1 MSGAL
6 DHDQAVR
13 RCPLTESGQTRCLV
27 VKAQRSHRSHLVPI
41 RPFPTLT
48 PTADE
53 LGLTERRWMSPS
65 REDPEVRGGRTGAR
79 DGADRAALAV
89 PSRRT
94 AMALRGLNRA
104 ASVLPMQRASVMK
117 LVVERGEEKSYF
129 WTSGSKL
136 AWILAIPDSVHTT

>member
-1 MSGAL
+1 
-6 DHDQAVR
+6 
-13 RCPLTESGQTRCLV
+13 
-27 VKAQRSHRSHLVPI
+27 
-41 RPFPTLT
+41 
-48 PTADE
+48 
-53 LGLTERRWMSPS
+53 MSPS
-65 REDPEVRGGRTGAR
+65 REDPEVRGGRTGGR